1 MVVDGID
8 TTSALN
14 ERLLC
19 ACVCELEIRT
29 CSIYCRLMGGY
40 STSLHTSAL
49 NDKMSIR
56 ERKWSQ
62 LSVTVGSIE
71 W

>member
-14 ERLLC
+14 ERLLSV
-19 ACVCELEIRT
+19 CVCELEIRT

>member
-8 TTSALN
+8 TASGLN

-19 ACVCELEIRT
+19 VCELEIHT

-49 NDKMSIR
+49 NDKMSFR